1 MAQKRLSMRKTQ
13 EILRLKHEA
22 GLSNRA
28 IARACSISKETVKEY
43 LAKAAE
49 AGLGWPLGEELSEE
63 ALESLLY
70 PPLIQVG
77 GQRRVPDWAE
87 VHQELKRKGVTRR
100 LLWLEYKE
108 NESDSLGYSQFCEL
122 YKRWART
129 LDPVMRLTH
138 KAGEKLF
145 IDYAGLAIPY
155 VSETAGEEQKA
166 DVFVATLGASSYTY
180 AEAQASQAMDSW
192 IGGHVRAFEF
202 FGGVPEILVP
212 DNTKTGVTSP
222 CRYEPDINPTYQ
234 DMAEHYGT
242 AVIPARVRHPRDK
255 AKVESGVQ
263 VVEYWAIAPLRKRQF
278 FSIEEINQALWGKL
292 EELNLKEMRHLGKSR
307 KELYEELDKSAL
319 KPLPERVY
327 ELAEWKR
334 GKVSI
339 DYHVEYAGH
348 YYSVPYLLIHKNV
361 DIRAT
366 ENVIEVFYKGRRVAS
381 HRREESRGRH
391 SALVEHMPEA
401 HRRYGEWNPE
411 RFIRWAERS
420 GSATA
425 EMVRTL
431 LCARR
436 HPEQGYRSSLGLLRL
451 ESRYGKERL
460 EAACQRA
467 LSFGLHSYKGVKNI
481 LEAGLDKVTQEEPVS
496 VVAEEHSN
504 IRGTGYYS

>member
-1 MAQKRLSMRKTQ
+1 MAQKRLSMRKIQ

-43 LAKAAE
+43 LAKASE
-49 AGLGWPLGEELSEE
+49 AGLSWPLDEEMSEE

-70 PPLIQVG
+70 PPLIQVEG
-77 GQRRVPDWAE
+77 RRPVPEWAE

-108 NESDSLGYSQFCEL
+108 SKPESLGYSQFCEL
-122 YKRWART
+122 YRRWTRA
-129 LDPVMRLTH
+129 LDSVMRFTH

-145 IDYAGLAIPY
+145 IDYAGLTIPY
-155 VSETAGEEQKA
+155 ISQTGEQKKA

-180 AEAQASQAMDSW
+180 AEAQVSQAMGSW

-222 CRYEPDINPTYQ
+222 CRYEPDLNPTYQ
-234 DMAEHYGT
+234 DMAEHYGA
-242 AVIPARVRHPRDK
+242 AVIPTRVRRPRDK

-263 VVEYWAIAPLRKRQF
+263 VVEYWVIAPLSKRQF
-278 FSIEEINQALWGKL
+278 FSIEEINLAVWEKL
-292 EELNLKEMRHLGKSR
+292 AQLNLKEMRHLGKSR
-307 KELYEELDKSAL
+307 KELFEELDKPAL

-334 GKVSI
+334 AKVSI

-348 YYSVPYLLIHKNV
+348 YYSVPYLLIHKTV
-361 DIRAT
+361 DLRAT
-366 ENVIEVFYKGRRVAS
+366 ENVIEVFYKGKRVAS

-391 SALVEHMPEA
+391 STLVEHMPEA

-451 ESRYGKERL
+451 ESHYGKERL
-460 EAACQRA
+460 EAACRRA

-496 VVAEEHSN
+496 VEAKRHSN

>member
-1 MAQKRLSMRKTQ
+1 MAQKRLSMRKIQ

-43 LAKAAE
+43 LAKASE
-49 AGLGWPLGEELSEE
+49 AGLGWPLNEEMSEE

-70 PPLIQVG
+70 PPLIQVEG
-77 GQRRVPDWAE
+77 RRPVPDWAE

-108 NESDSLGYSQFCEL
+108 NESESLGYSQFCEL
-122 YKRWART
+122 YKRWAKT
-129 LDPVMRLTH
+129 LDPVMRLAH

-145 IDYAGLAIPY
+145 IDYAGLTIPY
-155 VSETAGEEQKA
+155 VNQTTGEQKKA

-180 AEAQASQAMDSW
+180 AEAHATQAMESW

-222 CRYEPDINPTYQ
+222 CPYEPDLNPTYQ
-234 DMAEHYGT
+234 DMAEHYGA
-242 AVIPARVRHPRDK
+242 AVIPTRVRHPRDK
-255 AKVESGVQ
+255 AKVESCVQ
-263 VVEYWAIAPLRKRQF
+263 VVEYWVIAPLRKRQF
-278 FSIEEINQALWGKL
+278 FSIEEINLAVWEKL
-292 EELNLKEMRHLGKSR
+292 AQLNLKEMQHLGKSR
-307 KELYEELDKSAL
+307 KELFEELDKPAL

-334 GKVSI
+334 AKVSI

-348 YYSVPYLLIHKNV
+348 YYSVPYLLIHKSV
-361 DIRAT
+361 DLRAT
-366 ENVIEVFYKGRRVAS
+366 ENVIEVFYKGKRVAS

-391 SALVEHMPEA
+391 STLAEHMPEA

-431 LCARR
+431 LCARG

-451 ESRYGKERL
+451 ESHYGKERL
-460 EAACQRA
+460 EAACERA
-467 LSFGLHSYKGVKNI
+467 FSFGLHSYKGVKNI
-481 LEAGLDKVTQEEPVS
+481 LEAGLDKVRQEEPVS
-496 VVAEEHSN
+496 GEAKEHSN

>member
-1 MAQKRLSMRKTQ
+1 MRKIQ
-13 EILRLKHEA
+13 EILRLKHKA

-28 IARACSISKETVKEY
+28 IARACSISKETVREY

-49 AGLGWPLGEELSEE
+49 AGLSWPLGQELSEE

-77 GQRRVPDWAE
+77 GRRRIPDWAE
-87 VHQELKRKGVTRR
+87 VHRELKRKGVTRR

-108 NESDSLGYSQFCEL
+108 NESESLGYSQFCEL
-122 YKRWART
+122 YKRWAKT
-129 LDPVMRLTH
+129 LDPVMRLIH

-145 IDYAGLAIPY
+145 IDYAGLTIPY
-155 VSETAGEEQKA
+155 LSQTTGEQKKA

-192 IGGHVRAFEF
+192 TGGHVRAFEF

-234 DMAEHYGT
+234 DMAEHYGA
-242 AVIPARVRHPRDK
+242 AVIPTRVRHPRDK

-263 VVEYWAIAPLRKRQF
+263 VVEYWVIAPLRKRQF
-278 FSIEEINQALWGKL
+278 FSVEEINRAVWEKL
-292 EELNLKEMRHLGKSR
+292 KELNLKEMRHLGKSR
-307 KELYEELDKSAL
+307 KELFEELDKPAL

-334 GKVSI
+334 AKVSL

-348 YYSVPYLLIHKNV
+348 YYSVPYLLIHKTV
-361 DIRAT
+361 DLRAT
-366 ENVIEVFYKGRRVAS
+366 ENVIEVFYKGKRVAS

-391 SALVEHMPEA
+391 STLVEHMPEA

-460 EAACQRA
+460 EAACRRA

-481 LEAGLDKVTQEEPVS
+481 LEAGLDKVSQEEPVS
-496 VVAEEHSN
+496 VATKEHSN

>member
-1 MAQKRLSMRKTQ
+1 MAQKRLSMRKIQ
-13 EILRLKHEA
+13 EILRLKHES

-43 LAKAAE
+43 LAKASE
-49 AGLGWPLGEELSEE
+49 AGLSWPLGEEMSEE

-70 PPLIQVG
+70 PPLVQVEG
-77 GQRRVPDWAE
+77 RRRVPDWAE

-122 YKRWART
+122 YKRWAGT

-145 IDYAGLAIPY
+145 IDYAGLTIPY
-155 VSETAGEEQKA
+155 VNQTTGEQQEA
-166 DVFVATLGASSYTY
+166 DVFVATLGASSYIY

-234 DMAEHYGT
+234 DMAEHYGA
-242 AVIPARVRHPRDK
+242 AVIPTRVRHPRDK

-263 VVEYWAIAPLRKRQF
+263 VVEYWVIAPLRKRQF
-278 FSIEEINQALWGKL
+278 FSIEEINQAVWEKL
-292 EELNLKEMRHLGKSR
+292 EDLNLREMRHLGKSR
-307 KELYEELDKSAL
+307 KELFEELDKPAL
-319 KPLPERVY
+319 RPLPERAY

-334 GKVSI
+334 AKVSI
-339 DYHVEYAGH
+339 DYHVEYSGH
-348 YYSVPYLLIHKNV
+348 YYSVPYPLIHKTV
-361 DIRAT
+361 DLRAT
-366 ENVIEVFYKGRRVAS
+366 ENVIEVFYKSRRVAS

-391 SALVEHMPEA
+391 STLLEHMPET

-411 RFIRWAERS
+411 RFIRWAEQS

-431 LCARR
+431 LSARR

-451 ESRYGKERL
+451 ETHYGKDRL
-460 EAACQRA
+460 EASCRRA

-481 LEAGLDKVTQEEPVS
+481 LEAGLDKVSQEEPVS
-496 VVAEEHSN
+496 VPAKEHSN

>member
-1 MAQKRLSMRKTQ
+1 MAQKRLSMRKIQ

-28 IARACSISKETVKEY
+28 IARACSISKETVREY

-49 AGLGWPLGEELSEE
+49 AGLSWPLDEGLSEE
-63 ALESLLY
+63 QLESRLY
-70 PPLIQVG
+70 PPMIQVG
-77 GQRRVPDWAE
+77 GRRRVPDWAE

-100 LLWLEYKE
+100 LLWLEYKG

-122 YKRWART
+122 YKLWAKT

-145 IDYAGLAIPY
+145 IDYAGLTIPY
-155 VSETAGEEQKA
+155 VSQTTGEQQKA

-180 AEAQASQAMDSW
+180 AEAQASQAMGSW
-192 IGGHVRAFEF
+192 IGGHVRVFEF

-234 DMAEHYGT
+234 DMAEHYGA
-242 AVIPARVRHPRDK
+242 AVIPTRVRHPRDK

-278 FSIEEINQALWGKL
+278 FSIEEINQALWEKL

-307 KELYEELDKSAL
+307 RELFEELDKPAL

-334 GKVSI
+334 AKVSL

-366 ENVIEVFYKGRRVAS
+366 ENVVEVFYKGKRVAS

-391 SALVEHMPEA
+391 STLVEHMPEA

-460 EAACQRA
+460 EAACERA

-496 VVAEEHSN
+496 VVAKEHSN

>member
-1 MAQKRLSMRKTQ
+1 MAQKRLSMRKIQ

-43 LAKAAE
+43 LAKASE
-49 AGLGWPLGEELSEE
+49 AGLGWPLNEEMSEE

-70 PPLIQVG
+70 PPLIQVEG
-77 GQRRVPDWAE
+77 RRPVPDWAE

-108 NESDSLGYSQFCEL
+108 NESESLGYSQFCEL
-122 YKRWART
+122 YKRWAKT
-129 LDPVMRLTH
+129 LDPVMRLAH

-145 IDYAGLAIPY
+145 VDSAGLTIPY
-155 VSETAGEEQKA
+155 VNQTTGEQQKA

-180 AEAQASQAMDSW
+180 AEAQASQAMESW

-234 DMAEHYGT
+234 DMAEHYGA
-242 AVIPARVRHPRDK
+242 AVIPTRVRHPRDK

-263 VVEYWAIAPLRKRQF
+263 VVEYWVIAPLRKRQF
-278 FSIEEINQALWGKL
+278 FSIEEINQALWEKL
-292 EELNLKEMRHLGKSR
+292 AQLNLKEMRHLGKSR
-307 KELYEELDKSAL
+307 KELFEELDKPAL

-327 ELAEWKR
+327 ELEEWKR
-334 GKVSI
+334 AKVSI

-348 YYSVPYLLIHKNV
+348 YYSVPYLLIHKSV
-361 DIRAT
+361 DLRAT
-366 ENVIEVFYKGRRVAS
+366 ENVIEVFYKGKRVAS
-381 HRREESRGRH
+381 HQREESRGRH
-391 SALVEHMPEA
+391 STLAEHMPEA

-431 LCARR
+431 LSARR

-451 ESRYGKERL
+451 ESHYGKERL
-460 EAACQRA
+460 EAACERA

-481 LEAGLDKVTQEEPVS
+481 LEAGLDKVRQEEPVS
-496 VVAEEHSN
+496 VEAKEHSN

>member
-1 MAQKRLSMRKTQ
+1 MAQKRLSMRKIQ

-43 LAKAAE
+43 LAKASE
-49 AGLGWPLGEELSEE
+49 AGLGWPLKEEMSEE

-70 PPLIQVG
+70 PPLIQVE
-77 GQRRVPDWAE
+77 GQRPVPDWAE

-108 NESDSLGYSQFCEL
+108 NESESLGYTQFCEL
-122 YKRWART
+122 YKRWAKT
-129 LDPVMRLTH
+129 LDPVMRLAH

-145 IDYAGLAIPY
+145 VDYAGLTIPY
-155 VSETAGEEQKA
+155 VNQTTGEQQKA

-180 AEAQASQAMDSW
+180 AEAQASQAMGSW

-222 CRYEPDINPTYQ
+222 CRYEPDLNPTYQ
-234 DMAEHYGT
+234 DMAEHYGA
-242 AVIPARVRHPRDK
+242 AVIPTRVRHPRDK

-263 VVEYWAIAPLRKRQF
+263 VVEYWVIAPLRKRQF
-278 FSIEEINQALWGKL
+278 FSIEEINLVVWEKL

-307 KELYEELDKSAL
+307 RELFEELDKPAL
-319 KPLPERVY
+319 KPLAERVY

-334 GKVSI
+334 AKVSI

-348 YYSVPYLLIHKNV
+348 YYSVPYLLIHKTV

-366 ENVIEVFYKGRRVAS
+366 ENIIEVFYKGQRLAS
-381 HRREESRGRH
+381 HRREDSRGRH
-391 SALVEHMPEA
+391 STLAEHMPEA

-420 GSATA
+420 GSSTA

-431 LCARR
+431 LSARR

-451 ESRYGKERL
+451 ESHYGKERL
-460 EAACQRA
+460 EAACRRA
-467 LSFGLHSYKGVKNI
+467 LGFGLHSYKGVKNI

-496 VVAEEHSN
+496 VEAKKHSN
-504 IRGTGYYS
+504 IRVTGYYS

>member
-1 MAQKRLSMRKTQ
+1 MAQKRISMRKIQ
-13 EILRLKHEA
+13 EVLRLRHEA

-43 LAKAAE
+43 LAKASE
-49 AGLGWPLGEELSEE
+49 AGLGWPLGEGLSEE
-63 ALESLLY
+63 GLENLLY
-70 PPLIQVG
+70 PPLIEVEG
-77 GQRRVPDWAE
+77 RRRVPDWAE

-108 NESDSLGYSQFCEL
+108 GEADSLGYSQFCEL
-122 YKRWART
+122 YKRWAKA

-145 IDYAGLAIPY
+145 IDYAGLTIPY
-155 VSETAGEEQKA
+155 VLGTTGEERKA
-166 DVFVATLGASSYTY
+166 EVFVATLGASSYTY

-234 DMAEHYGT
+234 DMAEHYGA
-242 AVIPARVRHPRDK
+242 AVIPTRVRRPRDK

-263 VVEYWAIAPLRKRQF
+263 VVEYWVSAPLRKRRF
-278 FSIEEINQALWGKL
+278 FSLEEINQAVGEKL
-292 EELNLKEMRHLGKSR
+292 GELNRREMRHLGKSR
-307 KELYEELDKSAL
+307 QELFEELDKPAL

-327 ELAEWKR
+327 ELAEWKKA
-334 GKVSI
+334 KVSI
-339 DYHVEYAGH
+339 DYHVECGGH
-348 YYSVPYLLIHKNV
+348 YYSVPYLLIHKDV
-361 DIRAT
+361 EIRAT
-366 ENVIEVFYKGRRVAS
+366 EKVIEVFYKGKRVAS

-391 SALVEHMPEA
+391 STLAEHMPEA

-431 LCARR
+431 LSSRR
-436 HPEQGYRSSLGLLRL
+436 HPEQGYRSCLGLLRL
-451 ESRYGKERL
+451 ESRYGKQRL
-460 EAACQRA
+460 EAACERA
-467 LSFGLHSYKGVKNI
+467 LFFGLHSYKGAKNI
-481 LEAGLDKVTQEEPVS
+481 LEAGLDKVSREEPVS
-496 VVAEEHSN
+496 VPAKEHSN

>member
-1 MAQKRLSMRKTQ
+1 MAQKRLSMRKIQ

-43 LAKAAE
+43 LAKASE
-49 AGLGWPLGEELSEE
+49 AGLGWPLKEEMSEE

-70 PPLIQVG
+70 PPLIQVE
-77 GQRRVPDWAE
+77 GQRPVPDWAE

-108 NESDSLGYSQFCEL
+108 NESESLGYTQFCEL
-122 YKRWART
+122 YKRWAKT
-129 LDPVMRLTH
+129 LDPVMRLAH

-145 IDYAGLAIPY
+145 VDYAGLTIPY
-155 VSETAGEEQKA
+155 VNQTTGEQQKA

-180 AEAQASQAMDSW
+180 AEAQASQAMGSW

-222 CRYEPDINPTYQ
+222 CRYEPDLNPTYQ
-234 DMAEHYGT
+234 DMAEHYGA
-242 AVIPARVRHPRDK
+242 AVIPTRVRHPRDK

-263 VVEYWAIAPLRKRQF
+263 VVEYWVIAPLRKRQF
-278 FSIEEINQALWGKL
+278 FSIEEINLVVWEKL

-307 KELYEELDKSAL
+307 RELFEELDKPAL
-319 KPLPERVY
+319 KPLAERVY

-334 GKVSI
+334 AKVSI

-348 YYSVPYLLIHKNV
+348 YYSVPYLLIHKTV

-366 ENVIEVFYKGRRVAS
+366 ENIIEVFYKGQRLAS
-381 HRREESRGRH
+381 HRREDSRGRH
-391 SALVEHMPEA
+391 STLAEHMPEA

-420 GSATA
+420 GSSTA

-431 LCARR
+431 LSARR

-451 ESRYGKERL
+451 ESHYGKERL
-460 EAACQRA
+460 EAACRRA
-467 LSFGLHSYKGVKNI
+467 LGFGLHSYKGVKNI

-496 VVAEEHSN
+496 VEAKKHSN